1 MGEIFPNAPFP
12 WLKIA
17 MFFVL
22 SCRSKSSLFH
32 FRKKKKNKA
41 KKVLEDVSQSTS
53 KGRSEKDHKEEPV
66 DSRTPAE
73 IAYEKIQE
81 KRVSKLTSYV

>member
-1 MGEIFPNAPFP
+1 M
-12 WLKIA
+12 
-17 MFFVL
+17 
-22 SCRSKSSLFH
+22 
-32 FRKKKKNKA
+32 
-41 KKVLEDVSQSTS
+41 LEDVSQSTS

-81 KRVSKLTSYV
+81 KRVSKLTTCSYMYV